1 MATPIEAGVYRS
13 QVAARHAR
21 GNRMRAFYMSSLLLA
36 FAALIALLAN
46 IIDGA
51 FGLVAV
57 DFEIS
62 PDVLSDRPLTE
73 LSSDELAALIVEH
86 NPGQLLMQVYENLS
100 PLGEMRA
107 MSGVP
112 LSESIAG
119 ATIPEGWAERPIND
133 LAPEERSQLLAVN
146 LDSAQMV
153 DIVYADVVREQTL
166 ESWTLSQ
173 SVLGRGE
180 IDQHLIDDIHVE
192 NPTAEL
198 KWRSWVSLDFIRSS
212 LSRVPG
218 NAGIFPAFMGTIWLL
233 SMTAL
238 IAFPIGVGAAFYLEE
253 YASHTWYNKI
263 IEINIRNLAGVPSII
278 YGMLGLAIFVRALET
293 FTNGSMFGAE
303 SANGRTILSAA
314 ATLALLILPIII
326 AGTQEAIRA
335 VPSALREA
343 SYGLGA
349 TKWQTISRQIFPA
362 ALPGI
367 LTGTIIALS
376 RAIGETAPLIVVG
389 AATFINVNPDGPFS
403 QFTALPILIY
413 NWTSQPDPQFQNA
426 AAAAII
432 VLLVLLLTMNSIAI
446 ILRNM
451 SSQRR

>member
-1 MATPIEAGVYRS
+1 MATRIETGVYRTR
-13 QVAARHAR
+13 VASRHTR

-46 IIDGA
+46 IVDGA

-57 DFEIS
+57 DFAIS
-62 PDVLSDRPLTE
+62 PDVLSEQPLAE
-73 LSSDELAALIVEH
+73 LSSEQLAGLIVEH
-86 NPGQLLMQVYENLS
+86 NPGQLLTLVYENLS
-100 PLGEMRA
+100 PLGEIRA
-107 MSGVP
+107 MGGVP
-112 LSESIAG
+112 LSESITG
-119 ATIPEGWAERPIND
+119 AIIPEGWAERPIND
-133 LAPEERSQLLAVN
+133 LSNEERAQLLAVN
-146 LDSAQMV
+146 LDSSQMV
-153 DIVYADVVREQTL
+153 DIVFANVVREQIL
-166 ESWTLSQ
+166 ESWTLSK
-173 SVLGRGE
+173 SVLDRGE
-180 IDQHLIDDIHVE
+180 IDQHLIDDIHIE
-192 NPTAEL
+192 NPSAQL
-198 KWRSWVSLDFIRSS
+198 QWRSWVSLDFIRSS
-212 LSRVPG
+212 LSRIPG

-233 SMTAL
+233 LMTAA

-253 YASHTWYNKI
+253 YAGHAWYNKM

-278 YGMLGLAIFVRALET
+278 YGMLGLAIFVRALGS
-293 FTNGSMFGAE
+293 FTNGSLFGAE

-335 VPSALREA
+335 VPDALREA

-432 VLLVLLLTMNSIAI
+432 VLLALLLTMNSLAI
-446 ILRNM
+446 VLRNQ